1 MKKYIDTEDSCRAI
15 VKQENLEK
23 LKAKDPDNTE
33 LQNLSEDKEDVIDS
47 TNEALR
53 LLFRQGKL
61 IERTLGGGK
70 KKNGSK
76 KKKNSKKKGRK
87 TKRKMYTKKKKGNS
101 KKHKKKSKVKR
112 NTRRK

>member
-1 MKKYIDTEDSCRAI
+1 MKE
-15 VKQENLEK
+15 
-23 LKAKDPDNTE
+23 LKAKDPVNRQ
-33 LQNLSEDKEDVIDS
+33 LQNLSEAKEDVIDS
-47 TNEALR
+47 TNKALR
-53 LLFRQGKL
+53 LLFDGKKL
-61 IERTLGGGK
+61 TPLRGGK